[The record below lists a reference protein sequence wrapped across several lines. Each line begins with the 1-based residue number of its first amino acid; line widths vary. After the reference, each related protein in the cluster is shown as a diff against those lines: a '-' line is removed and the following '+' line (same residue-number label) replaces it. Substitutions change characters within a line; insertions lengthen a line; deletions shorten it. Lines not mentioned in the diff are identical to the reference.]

1 MTGPLRGGAADAD
14 RAGVN
19 AVTRILD
26 ELLPAAVARGAS
38 DVHLKVPSPP
48 LLRVDGALVR
58 MDALGEVTPALAED
72 CLAAMLARLPHSAKA
87 LEFERRGEVDFAFA
101 HAGVGRFRVNAYRQ
115 RGSITLVLRPVPFA
129 VPRLGDLDL
138 PGDVGALAEEQDG
151 LVVVCGPAGSGVTTT
166 VAALV
171 DRINDGPPRSVIT
184 IEDPIEVL
192 HADRACA
199 INQREVGLDTASFA
213 EGLARVLRHDPDVV
227 VIGALGDLETLET
240 ALDAAAN
247 SVLVIA
253 ATGAADPSEAVERL
267 VALHPLHRQT
277 AARAALAACLRAV
290 ACQRLVPREDGAGRR
305 AEVVIVRPPAVA
317 GLARGG
323 AYPAVP
329 TPLRAGSGSRPDAIA
344 VGSPAATSR

>member
-1 MTGPLRGGAADAD
+1 MPI

-26 ELLPAAVARGAS
+26 ELLPAAVAAGAS

-58 MDALGEVTPALAED
+58 MQELGEVTPAMAED

-87 LEFERRGEVDFAFA
+87 MEFERRGEVDFAFA

-115 RGSITLVLRPVPFA
+115 RGSVTLVLRPVPFA
-129 VPRLGDLDL
+129 VPRLEELGL
-138 PGDVGALAEEQDG
+138 PRGLGALVDAPEG

-171 DRINDGPPRSVIT
+171 DRMNDGPARTVIT

-192 HADRACA
+192 HADRRCA

-227 VIGALGDLETLET
+227 VIGALADPDTLAI

-247 SVLVIA
+247 GVLVLA
-253 ATGAADPSEAVERL
+253 AMGAADAPEAMERL
-267 VALHPLHRQT
+267 VGMNPLHRQP
-277 AARAALAACLRAV
+277 AARAALSACLRAIV
-290 ACQRLVPREDGAGRR
+290 SQRLVPREDGSGRR
-305 AEVVIVRPPAVA
+305 PEVAIYPGEPA
-317 GLARGG
+317 
-323 AYPAVP
+323 
-329 TPLRAGSGSRPDAIA
+329 PLREGAVSRPAAIA